1 MATNR
6 VVGEEEGEGTSFIWV
21 ELVRLPLGSNEF
33 QVFYRPLW
41 SVEQGRRGDPA
52 WEVGRYVIVSL
63 REFSELVNLEM
74 GGGGVGYL
82 RPPEMRVREPGG
94 LRVPNLRRPKEDTD
108 LGMLGLYLG
117 LWEAYRDASEHERPR
132 LKGLL
137 ERLSDRLG
145 LGFVDRARDWVPSH
159 EEVWRALEKML
170 GPIPAVEEEPR
181 SRFERDPLV

>member
-1 MATNR
+1 M
-6 VVGEEEGEGTSFIWV
+6 GEEEGEGTTLTWV
-21 ELVRLPLGSNEF
+21 ELVRCPSAVASHPGSEF

-41 SVEQGRRGDPA
+41 RVEPREQGDPE

-63 REFSELVNLEM
+63 LEFSELVDRLAPTP
-74 GGGGVGYL
+74 VSYL